1 MRMESSTE
9 SGITRRGFLCSSL
22 AVALA
27 ASSGLPL
34 TAAEA
39 ASIPAAKGMK
49 KSGSKISLS
58 LKANPGLAKSN
69 GLVSVGK
76 VQGYSVVL
84 VRTANKELKA
94 LVLSCTHQG
103 VALEY
108 NGKVFGCPAHGSVF
122 NLDGSVKIS
131 PAQTPLPTCSLKVNG
146 DIVTID
152 VSKIA

>member
-22 AVALA
+22 VVALA

-34 TAAEA
+34 TAAQA
-39 ASIPAAKGMK
+39 ASIPAAKGIK

-76 VQGYSVVL
+76 VQGYSVDRKSTRL
-84 VRTANKELKA
+84 NSSHSQQSRMPSSA
-94 LVLSCTHQG
+94 
-103 VALEY
+103 
-108 NGKVFGCPAHGSVF
+108 
-122 NLDGSVKIS
+122 
-131 PAQTPLPTCSLKVNG
+131 
-146 DIVTID
+146 
-152 VSKIA
+152 